1 MDRNDNIIE
10 KKTKKSN
17 SLILFSYSK
26 TKSVIV
32 MVKIKNFLLIKKI
45 DCMILGWN
53 LSLYIVLKC
62 THHSN
67 KMNWLTF

>member
-1 MDRNDNIIE
+1 VDRNDNIIE

-32 MVKIKNFLLIKKI
+32 MVKIKKLFT
-45 DCMILGWN
+45 
-53 LSLYIVLKC
+53 Y
-62 THHSN
+62 
-67 KMNWLTF
+67 